1 MLISVQECKNPAKSI
16 PRAMVAELVIVGL
29 VYIGAATGMM
39 FLIPYWMVDLRAP
52 LPSAFDHSGHP
63 WGKMIVTV
71 GPMFGI
77 TNLQMLALY
86 GISRFIYRM
95 SKDGLI
101 FSVFLAV
108 DSKTGVPQRAVLF
121 AGVFTSFFALVCD
134 LSFTVK
140 MSLVLMLLSYI
151 SVASAL
157 ICLKVGES
165 NNTIAYASSE
175 SQEKKSG
182 IFRDEEERTLF
193 SQGKNCSSSLLL
205 TSASADEDSAEDGD
219 VVTEL
224 NHEIAHNSNHRLTIS
239 GDAEELDIKEVSLQN
254 SPATNEGKENS
265 IELEFSSGRAQPAD
279 QPHSSRSSGVAE
291 GKTFPHSAVDSP
303 GSGLPSPA
311 LGVGLTNVLMLLH
324 LITCVTLS
332 GQVIY
337 GHADLVALRPVAVFA
352 CGTLIVL
359 MIIFSVLLGR
369 LIARGAAHS
378 KEAVFKVSK
387 IV

>member
-52 LPSAFDHSGHP
+52 LPSAFEHSGHP

-165 NNTIAYASSE
+165 NNTIACASSE

-182 IFRDEEERTLF
+182 IFTDEEERTLS
-193 SQGKNCSSSLLL
+193 SQGKNCSSSLLS
-205 TSASADEDSAEDGD
+205 TSASADEDSAEDGGCCD
-219 VVTEL
+219 
-224 NHEIAHNSNHRLTIS
+224 
-239 GDAEELDIKEVSLQN
+239 G
-254 SPATNEGKENS
+254 
-265 IELEFSSGRAQPAD
+265 AQ
-279 QPHSSRSSGVAE
+279 SWNCS
-291 GKTFPHSAVDSP
+291 
-303 GSGLPSPA
+303 
-311 LGVGLTNVLMLLH
+311 
-324 LITCVTLS
+324 
-332 GQVIY
+332 
-337 GHADLVALRPVAVFA
+337 
-352 CGTLIVL
+352 
-359 MIIFSVLLGR
+359 
-369 LIARGAAHS
+369 
-378 KEAVFKVSK
+378 
-387 IV
+387 